1 MEIDKVQSKGISLA
15 NTYNIAICSI
25 VRDCNKNLVRNIPVI
40 EKIRSYFKSSVVII
54 FENDSKDKTKQT
66 LKKWS
71 ENSSNIYVEC
81 DNFKTKTIPDSTQ
94 NGVNKYFS
102 NSRITKMANYRNQYL
117 IKLEEL
123 NLDLDF
129 VIVVDLDVSKIQAQ
143 GIFHSLGLV
152 DQWDVISAN
161 GYSLSPKFKRRY
173 HDTFALVELGNE
185 NIPQTE
191 ESIKKNAEKWD
202 FSKNGQPLIPVYS
215 AFGGLSIYRYDAI
228 KNLRYRTIKNED
240 PIVEVHCEHFSFCYD
255 IRKNGFNRIF
265 INPELKLKYQS
276 FDFKLI
282 KKYILNKFKTYSD

>member
-1 MEIDKVQSKGISLA
+1 MKIDKVQSKGISLA

-40 EKIRSYFKSSVVII
+40 EKIRSYFKSSIVII

-66 LKKWS
+66 LNKWS

-81 DNFKTKTIPDSTQ
+81 KNFKTITIPDSTQ

-102 NSRITKMANYRNQYL
+102 NSRITKMANYRNMYL
-117 IKLEEL
+117 NKLEEL
-123 NLDLDF
+123 NLDLDY
-129 VIVVDLDVSKIQAQ
+129 VIVVDLDVTKIHTQ
-143 GIFHSLGLV
+143 GIFHSFGLV
-152 DQWDVISAN
+152 DQWDVVCAN
-161 GYSLSPKFKRRY
+161 GYSLSPKFKKRY

-191 ESIKKNAEKWD
+191 ETIKNNARKWVFTKNV
-202 FSKNGQPLIPVYS
+202 QPLIPVYS

-240 PIVEVHCEHFSFCYD
+240 PIVEVHCEHFSFCSD
-255 IRKNGFNRIF
+255 IRKKGFSRIF

-276 FDFKLI
+276 VDFQLI
-282 KKYILNKFKTYSD
+282 KKYIINKFQGNS